1 MSHFVPHFLHKVRDY
16 EGLSGPPGADS
27 KRRGIIEPKNQN
39 TPDVAKA
46 RDFRDL
52 PLVAAFFVW
61 WLAITPKKIMVICGR
76 TIKKFFDFFSIDLL
90 AKTLFLPWKR
100 DEIDTSNM
108 ALQDKFRVWI
118 MNLVSR
124 LVGLVVRLITIS
136 LGFATITLTAISGVL
151 VSIVFM
157 LLPLLGVGLIVI
169 AFIIRA

>member
-1 MSHFVPHFLHKVRDY
+1 MRGY

-27 KRRGIIEPKNQN
+27 KRRGTIEPKNQN

-52 PLVAAFFVW
+52 SLVGAFFAW
-61 WLAITPKKIMVICGR
+61 WLALTPRKIMAVCGR
-76 TIKKFFDFFSIDLL
+76 TIRKFFDFFSIDLL

-108 ALQDKFRVWI
+108 ALEDKFRVWI

-124 LVGLVVRLITIS
+124 LVGLVVRLITIT
-136 LGFATITLTAISGVL
+136 LGLSTIALTALSGVL
-151 VSIVFM
+151 VTVAFM
-157 LLPLLGVGLIVI
+157 VLPLIGVGLVVI
-169 AFIIRA
+169 AFLMKA